1 MESGTPHGT
10 VARQHRIHRGG
21 DSMTDLLD
29 RPAVAPAPGAAAS
42 PLSGAAASPLSGAA
56 AASVD
61 EVVGRLEAIQAHLHV
76 HTARRT
82 RDGLACFNR
91 LYTVIT
97 KTVRQWIAEGR
108 FADAEFLTALDV
120 AFANRYFDALRA
132 YEADARTAPSSWR
145 ALLERRSDW
154 QVSRMRFAVAGVNA
168 HVNFDLPFALVD
180 ACTALATD
188 LDEGS
193 QRADY
198 ELINDIF
205 ALRMQGLRLSYE
217 SGLVRWIDEHLLGRV
232 ENVFDDFAVD
242 KARDAAW
249 AHAEVLWA
257 IRTDPVAMKTY
268 ECGLD
273 SVVGLA
279 GRGVLAHL

>member
-1 MESGTPHGT
+1 
-10 VARQHRIHRGG
+10 
-21 DSMTDLLD
+21 MTDLID
-29 RPAVAPAPGAAAS
+29 RPAVAPAPAPAAS
-42 PLSGAAASPLSGAA
+42 PLSGAD

-61 EVVGRLEAIQAHLHV
+61 EVIGRLEAIQTHLHV

-82 RDGLACFNR
+82 RDGLACFNH

-132 YEADARTAPSSWR
+132 YEADVKTAPSSWK
-145 ALLERRSDW
+145 ALIERRSDW
-154 QVSRMRFAVAGVNA
+154 KVSRMRFAVAGVNA

-180 ACTALATD
+180 ACTAIGRD
-188 LDEGS
+188 LDAGT

-217 SGLVRWIDEHLLGRV
+217 SGFVRWVDEHLLGRV

-249 AHAEVLWA
+249 AHAEVLWT
-257 IRTDPVAMKTY
+257 IREDPGAMKTY